1 MMKRKR
7 IAAASIA
14 LVLALLLIGIA
25 AAQGPYHLNWYVVSG
40 GGGPMTS
47 DNYLMRS
54 TAGQGGIGL
63 ASSDNYRLS
72 AGYWYAPVAPAGEVS
87 PLIYLPIIFKSYP

>member
-1 MMKRKR
+1 MKRKR
-7 IAAASIA
+7 LAVAGLGLA
-14 LVLALLLIGIA
+14 LALLLVSLA
-25 AAQGPYHLNWYVVSG
+25 AAQGPYLLDWYVVSG

-47 DNYLMRS
+47 DNYVMRS

-72 AGYWYAPVAPAGEVS
+72 AGYWYAPVAPAGEVIS
-87 PLIYLPIIFKSYP
+87 PIYLPIIFKSYP